1 MLLLV
6 GGVLVVNAVWFKPFF
21 IRAFYERVFIEF
33 AFDSPELL
41 TTLHM
46 VEQFGMQAHN
56 KELND
61 YSEAEYSKQAERLRH
76 NLAVLHSYDT
86 SGMDTQQKLSYSI
99 LDWYMGSAAESEK
112 FRYDNYPVNQMFGV
126 QSGFPTFMATKHQ
139 VHNQRDAEYYII
151 RLSKVQ
157 NQFAQVLEGLK
168 IREQHGV
175 VPPTFVIDKVLTEMT
190 GFVAQRPEE
199 NILYTSLAEKLDKA
213 DKLDKAEK
221 NRLLAE
227 AKSQIANTV
236 YPAYQSLIT
245 YFTALRPRSTA
256 DAGVWKFPDGAAY
269 YAYCL
274 KLNTTTDLTPSQVHE
289 LGLREVARIEAEM
302 AAILKAQGLG
312 STPGEAMA
320 KLNEEPQFLYPDT
333 ESGRAQ
339 IITDYKRILAEA
351 NQKMAQAFSHRPKA
365 ALDVQRAPAFKEKT
379 APGGYYDR
387 GAQDGS
393 RPGTFYTNLYDV
405 KATPKFNMRTL
416 AYHEGIPGHH
426 FQISTQQELTGLP
439 TFRTLVPFTAYSE
452 GWGLYAE
459 RLAWE
464 MGFEKDPYDNLGRLQ
479 AELFRAVR
487 LVVDTGI
494 HDKRW
499 TREQAIDYMRG
510 HTGRAESDVVAEVE
524 RYIVS
529 PGQACAYKVGMLKIL
544 ELRERAKQ
552 KLGPKFD
559 LRDFH
564 EVVLE
569 NGAMPLTLLE
579 QVVNRYIS
587 EHRNG

>member
-1 MLLLV
+1 MKKFVLRGVVMLLLV

-236 YPAYQSLIT
+236 YPA
-245 YFTALRPRSTA
+245 P
-256 DAGVWKFPDGAAY
+256 P
-269 YAYCL
+269 
-274 KLNTTTDLTPSQVHE
+274 P
-289 LGLREVARIEAEM
+289 
-302 AAILKAQGLG
+302 
-312 STPGEAMA
+312 
-320 KLNEEPQFLYPDT
+320 
-333 ESGRAQ
+333 
-339 IITDYKRILAEA
+339 
-351 NQKMAQAFSHRPKA
+351 
-365 ALDVQRAPAFKEKT
+365 
-379 APGGYYDR
+379 
-387 GAQDGS
+387 
-393 RPGTFYTNLYDV
+393 
-405 KATPKFNMRTL
+405 TL
-416 AYHEGIPGHH
+416 ACGNFLME
-426 FQISTQQELTGLP
+426 T
-439 TFRTLVPFTAYSE
+439 RT
-452 GWGLYAE
+452 
-459 RLAWE
+459 
-464 MGFEKDPYDNLGRLQ
+464 
-479 AELFRAVR
+479 
-487 LVVDTGI
+487 
-494 HDKRW
+494 
-499 TREQAIDYMRG
+499 
-510 HTGRAESDVVAEVE
+510 
-524 RYIVS
+524 
-529 PGQACAYKVGMLKIL
+529 
-544 ELRERAKQ
+544 
-552 KLGPKFD
+552 
-559 LRDFH
+559 
-564 EVVLE
+564 
-569 NGAMPLTLLE
+569 TL
-579 QVVNRYIS
+579 IA
-587 EHRNG
+587 